1 MQNDLINEILN
12 FQYAT
17 YREEDAKF
25 DMKKEGLN
33 CADKSGIGNIVVAC
47 AGEEKGDGIGWQKVI
62 IIIIQFR
69 DVKKQ

>member
-1 MQNDLINEILN
+1 MQNELINEILN

-17 YREEDAKF
+17 YREEDVKI

-33 CADKSGIGNIVVAC
+33 CADESGVGNIVVAC

-62 IIIIQFR
+62 IIIIRFN
-69 DVKKQ
+69 DFSYN